1 MKRIEG
7 MHMNGLELDEDSHVL
22 GGTMIGGNLHV
33 RGGAHVIVD
42 GMVGGT
48 LIADDSDVVLNGM
61 AQRVETRGKGDITG
75 PGMRGK
81 VMK

>member
-7 MHMNGLELDEDSHVL
+7 MHPGNMEVAEDVHVSRAA
-22 GGTMIGGNLHV
+22 MIGGDLMV
-33 RGGAHVIVD
+33 RGPVRVIVD

-48 LIADDSDVVLNGM
+48 LIADGSDVELNGM
-61 AQRVETRGKGDITG
+61 AQRVETRGKGRIFG

-81 VMK
+81 